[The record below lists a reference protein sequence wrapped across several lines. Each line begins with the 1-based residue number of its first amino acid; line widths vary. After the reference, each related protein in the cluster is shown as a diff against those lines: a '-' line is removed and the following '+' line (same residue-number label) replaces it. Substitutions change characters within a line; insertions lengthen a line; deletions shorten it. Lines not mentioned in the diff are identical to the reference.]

1 MNWDKIQL
9 TTDAG
14 EKINAQS
21 PVLVSASRSTDI
33 PAFYADWFVDRWKKG
48 YVKWKNPFNGEYL
61 YVAFKNTRVVVFW
74 SKNPRPMLKHIDFL
88 NEHVKNYYFQ
98 YSLNDYEKE
107 GYEGNVPPLN
117 TRIETFKML
126 SEKIGKDKVIWRF
139 DPLLLTDTIDVNE
152 LLKRLK
158 NIGDQLK
165 DYTTKMV
172 FSYADIYT
180 YRKVEA
186 NLKKENISCRE
197 FNTEE
202 MTALAQGLQELNKT
216 WGFEIGTCGEK
227 IDLKPFGIVHN
238 KCIDDDLMIK
248 LFPHDQKLMDFL
260 GVEIIQPDLFSEN
273 KDIIKHKKLKDKGQR
288 ELCGCIFSKDIGQYN
303 TCPHECVY
311 CYANTSKELAAKNY
325 KFYRENLGTDVIVM

>member
-1 MNWDKIQL
+1 M
-9 TTDAG
+9 
-14 EKINAQS
+14 
-21 PVLVSASRSTDI
+21 
-33 PAFYADWFVDRWKKG
+33 
-48 YVKWKNPFNGEYL
+48 
-61 YVAFKNTRVVVFW
+61 
-74 SKNPRPMLKHIDFL
+74 
-88 NEHVKNYYFQ
+88 
-98 YSLNDYEKE
+98 
-107 GYEGNVPPLN
+107 
-117 TRIETFKML
+117 
-126 SEKIGKDKVIWRF
+126 
-139 DPLLLTDTIDVNE
+139 NE